1 VAGERPQNH
10 SGLCRAAAGVVG
22 AEQAGQTG
30 ILEMAP
36 GARVERIGQS
46 TMADPGLEGA
56 LANVIGQLS
65 KIGEIVCATG
75 EDATTQD
82 AHQKYCPLFAQAL
95 IATPSRGR
103 PCRATLRSFRHGG

>member
-1 VAGERPQNH
+1 MIFSRGIWQLHP
-10 SGLCRAAAGVVG
+10 GLG
-22 AEQAGQTG
+22 
-30 ILEMAP
+30 
-36 GARVERIGQS
+36 
-46 TMADPGLEGA
+46 ADPGLEGA

-95 IATPSRGR
+95 IGLPQ
-103 PCRATLRSFRHGG
+103 LR